1 MDFNPLDYAKYLNP
15 VYDTKQIFGINDQH
29 GSPGVGGPA
38 QDPSRLQRQPNGTFL
53 DPATGTS
60 YSDQSGQ
67 MPIAAQ
73 NQAQQTVGATAN
85 QNQFLGRIG
94 EQDLRSAD
102 AFGGQQKLAGDLQ
115 TVIRNPNAPSV
126 AQQQLN
132 QTIGNIDRQQLAGV
146 ASSGGPNA
154 AAARSQA
161 LKTMAGLDLQA
172 AGIGALARTNEVAHA
187 RDQLGTI
194 YQNQAGNA
202 NTATGQNISAAT
214 QFGDQA
220 LTGAG
225 AVQRV
230 NSDAEKNNN
239 ALNAG
244 LLGGAVGAGQKIAGA
259 APTG

>member
-15 VYDTKQIFGINDQH
+15 VYDTKKIFGIDDQQ
-29 GSPGVGGPA
+29 GAPGVGGPA
-38 QDPSRLQRQPNGTFL
+38 QDPSRLVRLPNGTFL

-67 MPIAAQ
+67 MPIAPQ
-73 NQAQQTVGATAN
+73 NLAQQTAGAGAN

-94 EQDLRSAD
+94 EQDSRSAD

-132 QTIGNIDRQQLAGV
+132 QTIGNIDRQQLSGV
-146 ASSGGPNA
+146 ASTGGPNA
-154 AAARSQA
+154 AAARAQA
-161 LKTMAGLDLQA
+161 LKTMAGLDLQS

-187 RDQLGTI
+187 TDQLGNL
-194 YQNQAGNA
+194 YQNMAGNA
-202 NTATGQNISAAT
+202 NTATGHDISAAT

-225 AVQRV
+225 AVQRT

-244 LLGGAVGAGQKIAGA
+244 LLGGAVGAGQKILGAG
-259 APTG
+259 GG